1 MTSSQNILTT
11 AYINVRGQTGLEISK
26 QVQIEHFLQVY
37 NIDILNCQETNIIE
51 STFESCNFINSSY
64 GIISNNASNKY
75 GTSCLVSNSLQPAN
89 IKFDTSGRV
98 IVFNIGEMTFGNV
111 YLPSGNDPV
120 MRASRENY
128 AAEYIPQLLINC
140 KESGCI
146 GGDWNSIINE
156 KDATKNQAQK
166 LSPSL
171 KRLVKTFSWTDS
183 FRHVHPASQV
193 FSRYYNHI
201 THGEGATR
209 IDRQYHW
216 GSMTVLEVRYVGLA
230 FSDHHG
236 LIVKIKLPESQSKLL
251 CPKSKPQF
259 KAKPEVVR
267 DKIFNERLKLK
278 FSAWSEVRQ
287 SGLNL
292 MSWWEII
299 VKPGIKRLLIDR
311 GKELNNERSGHLN
324 LLLLKQ
330 AYFVQKLQKGDMS
343 KLASLKLVQAE
354 IQVYYEEE
362 SEKVKLQS
370 RTDEVDT
377 SEKVRIYHH
386 ELHAKHIKRSAILKL
401 DTEKGLIEGHT
412 A

>member
-1 MTSSQNILTT
+1 MTSSQNILTL

-37 NIDILNCQETNIIE
+37 NIDILNCQETNIVD

-75 GTSCLVSNSLQPAN
+75 GTACLVSNSLQPVN

-98 IVFNIGEMTFGNV
+98 IVFDIGEMTFANV
-111 YLPSGNDPV
+111 YLPSGNDPA

-128 AAEYIPQLLINC
+128 AAERIPQLLINGRD
-140 KESGCI
+140 SGCI

-166 LSPSL
+166 MSPSL

-183 FRHVHPASQV
+183 FRHLHPADQV
-193 FSRYYNHI
+193 FSLYYNHSV
-201 THGEGATR
+201 HGDGATR

-251 CPKSKPQF
+251 CPKSKP
-259 KAKPEVVR
+259 
-267 DKIFNERLKLK
+267 
-278 FSAWSEVRQ
+278 
-287 SGLNL
+287 
-292 MSWWEII
+292 
-299 VKPGIKRLLIDR
+299 LL
-311 GKELNNERSGHLN
+311 
-324 LLLLKQ
+324 
-330 AYFVQKLQKGDMS
+330 
-343 KLASLKLVQAE
+343 
-354 IQVYYEEE
+354 
-362 SEKVKLQS
+362 
-370 RTDEVDT
+370 
-377 SEKVRIYHH
+377 
-386 ELHAKHIKRSAILKL
+386 
-401 DTEKGLIEGHT
+401 
-412 A
+412 